1 MASALG
7 ESQSIRE
14 LELAGAHLARRR
26 PAHGT
31 TYFGATDHRVHD
43 GVGVRHHL
51 SPWPLEAI
59 LAEAA
64 IAEADLAVDVPP
76 HDVAIGVPIHITSV
90 AAGPVMG
97 IAVDPMRNSAST
109 TNQDAN
115 PWRDA
120 AYQAYYDAYYNAYYN
135 HRALQQPP
143 PAQQTETHNTVGIT
157 SLRSSDAGLA
167 DPEEVSP
174 NAGQRT
180 FRAMLQGSSRG
191 QDNRSDNR
199 RPRICATNNEWRRRC
214 PWAARLQRVERL
226 AAETERLVES
236 VERLGVRFHGAEVGA
251 SRHLAELF
259 TNSP

>member
-1 MASALG
+1 MASALS
-7 ESQSIRE
+7 ESRPIRE
-14 LELAGAHLARRR
+14 LQFTGAHLARRR

-31 TYFGATDHRVHD
+31 TYFGAADHRVHD
-43 GVGVRHHL
+43 GVGVGHRL

-64 IAEADLAVDVPP
+64 IAQAVLAVEVPP
-76 HDVAIGVPIHITSV
+76 DDVAIGVPVHATSV
-90 AAGPVMG
+90 VAGPVMG
-97 IAVDPMRNSAST
+97 LAVDPVRTSASA

-135 HRALQQPP
+135 HRILQQPP

-157 SLRSSDAGLA
+157 SLRSDAGLA

-174 NAGQRT
+174 NAGQRAFR
-180 FRAMLQGSSRG
+180 FRAMLRGSRQD
-191 QDNRSDNR
+191 QDNRHI
-199 RPRICATNNEWRRRC
+199 RICITNNEWRRRC

-226 AAETERLVES
+226 AEETERLVES

-251 SRHLAELF
+251 SQHLAELF
-259 TNSP
+259 TDSP

>member
-1 MASALG
+1 MASARS
-7 ESQSIRE
+7 EPQSTRE
-14 LELAGAHLARRR
+14 LEFAGAHLARRR

-43 GVGVRHHL
+43 GVGIRHRL

-64 IAEADLAVDVPP
+64 VAEAALAVEAPP
-76 HDVAIGVPIHITSV
+76 PDDVAIGVPVHVTSV
-90 AAGPVMG
+90 VAGPVMG

-135 HRALQQPP
+135 HRTLQQPP

-157 SLRSSDAGLA
+157 SLRSDAGLA

-180 FRAMLQGSSRG
+180 FRAMLRCSSRG

-259 TNSP
+259 TDSP

>member
-1 MASALG
+1 MLFPVGPPAGLQILEQGAKPLALPLVSAPLG
-7 ESQSIRE
+7 SQ
-14 LELAGAHLARRR
+14 L
-26 PAHGT
+26 PA
-31 TYFGATDHRVHD
+31 DV
-43 GVGVRHHL
+43 
-51 SPWPLEAI
+51 
-59 LAEAA
+59 LAE
-64 IAEADLAVDVPP
+64 D
-76 HDVAIGVPIHITSV
+76 
-90 AAGPVMG
+90 
-97 IAVDPMRNSAST
+97 
-109 TNQDAN
+109 
-115 PWRDA
+115 
-120 AYQAYYDAYYNAYYN
+120 N

-180 FRAMLQGSSRG
+180 FRAMLRGSSRG

-199 RPRICATNNEWRRRC
+199 LPRICATNNEWRRRC

-259 TNSP
+259 TDSP